1 MTIPDQQ
8 KVHEVVKEAQ
18 GEGGGVVG
26 KNFPEVKTSNFPPD
40 VTIEFDAACEKVV
53 RWWLIWNYP
62 EVGGQ
67 TE

>member
-8 KVHEVVKEAQ
+8 KIKEVVKEAQ
-18 GEGGGVVG
+18 EAFWGVVG
-26 KNFPEVKTSNFPPD
+26 KNFPEVETSHFLPD

-62 EVGGQ
+62 EVG
-67 TE
+67 